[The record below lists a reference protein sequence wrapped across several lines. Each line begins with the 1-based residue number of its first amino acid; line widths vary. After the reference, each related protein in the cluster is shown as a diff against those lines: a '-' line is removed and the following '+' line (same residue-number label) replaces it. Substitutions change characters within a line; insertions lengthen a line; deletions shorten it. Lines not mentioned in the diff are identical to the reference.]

1 MFTVPAI
8 TVLTGSIKHTRHPP
22 AMHDSYQTQK
32 NTIELWLCVL
42 GLGFCANYITFLL
55 PEAIKCGAYNQNA
68 TGAFFNGL
76 FCIFVLIAL
85 ARALAIASK
94 RIRFNLLYSIKTA
107 TVVFAAGGSAYQFDS
122 TSCLTLHL
130 HLIAIINIGWA

>member
-1 MFTVPAI
+1 M
-8 TVLTGSIKHTRHPP
+8 
-22 AMHDSYQTQK
+22 
-32 NTIELWLCVL
+32 L
-42 GLGFCANYITFLL
+42 GLGFCANYITLSVL
-55 PEAIKCGAYNQNA
+55 PRSYENEGAYNQNA
-68 TGAFFNGL
+68 TGGFTTDLA

-107 TVVFAAGGSAYQFDS
+107 TVVFAAALASAYQFDS
-122 TSCLTLHL
+122 TSCLTLAL